1 YAESFC
7 DDPHA
12 LAPELGA
19 EGIAKPFRVA
29 PGSAFRSATA
39 QELKLQLDAYR
50 GYRTYLFDG
59 PHYVPPQLVD
69 SLLQ

>member
-1 YAESFC
+1 MK
-7 DDPHA
+7 
-12 LAPELGA
+12 
-19 EGIAKPFRVA
+19 I
-29 PGSAFRSATA
+29 TA
-39 QELKLQLDAYR
+39 IETLQLDAYR